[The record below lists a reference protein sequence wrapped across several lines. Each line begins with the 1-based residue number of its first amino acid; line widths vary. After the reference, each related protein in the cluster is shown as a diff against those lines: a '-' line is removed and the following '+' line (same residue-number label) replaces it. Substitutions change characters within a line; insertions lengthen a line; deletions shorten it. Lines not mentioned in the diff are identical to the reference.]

1 MSENQIISRFSYT
14 VNEYTVLILIY
25 GEYRRNTALALHTYF
40 ERYGNTRVCPTNSWT
55 VVQAFQGIRENKY
68 LVPNRG
74 SGPPVVTLT
83 RDN

>member
-14 VNEYTVLILIY
+14 VNEYTVMILIY

-68 LVPNRG
+68 
-74 SGPPVVTLT
+74 
-83 RDN
+83 